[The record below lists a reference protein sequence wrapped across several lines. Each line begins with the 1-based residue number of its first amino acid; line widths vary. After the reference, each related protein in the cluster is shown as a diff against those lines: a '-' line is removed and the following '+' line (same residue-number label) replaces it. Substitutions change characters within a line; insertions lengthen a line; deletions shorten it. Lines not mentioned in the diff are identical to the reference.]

1 MNLKCLLIALMST
14 TVFVALAHEDTTLS
28 VLKTSS
34 VENRYSLSPSMH
46 LFVDSNNNTELQTLT
61 GSKFLHLN
69 EIPNRKIRKDLLID
83 SKIYL
88 LFWIFNNEDKT
99 RSFYIT
105 PGTYA
110 KEVVLYYRDST
121 KADWTL
127 IPNQN
132 VSINNENAYR
142 LFSILPGKEIQLMV
156 QCRFARTN
164 VSFLNPFLINTL
176 FFNYHLSEIN
186 TNWYGVNIFT
196 YILSG
201 LLLMMMLFAAA
212 NYVQNFKREF
222 LYYSI
227 YALSMG
233 ILIFFKALQYKR
245 STGFNFFYEEYLDYF
260 LQISGYVFYIG
271 FTRML
276 LNTPQKY
283 KILNKIFIASE
294 IILGVFLLVFSILY
308 FAGASY
314 KFLSFTENSSKF
326 FMIFLGLVYL
336 FIGVVYRNRLMNYLL
351 GGNIA
356 NLLMGLISQ
365 YLIIYPSTKL
375 VPATGMF
382 RQSLIY
388 FEIGI
393 LLELILFL
401 LALTYKNKVE
411 LIEKVKMDEALK
423 LEDEKKDYEKKIAVL
438 SAQQDERSR
447 ISADMHDELG
457 SGVTAIRLLS
467 EIAMKKTQEAPVTE
481 IVKISNNANELM
493 TKMNA
498 IIWSMNPANDTLT
511 NLIAY
516 IRSYSSNYL
525 ETFDIKY
532 QIKVDEPIP
541 ATEISGTKRRNMFLV
556 LKESLNNLVKHAQA
570 SEVKINIHF
579 NHQLIIEIADNGKG
593 INTEKLNQFGNGLN
607 NMKNRMTSIGG
618 TFQIASNNG
627 TIITLEIPI

>member
-1 MNLKCLLIALMST
+1 MNLKCLLIALLST
-14 TVFVALAHEDTTLS
+14 TFFAATAHEDSTLS

-61 GSKFLHLN
+61 GSKFFHLN
-69 EIPNRKIRKDLLID
+69 EIPNKKVRKDLLID

-88 LFWIFNNEDKT
+88 LFWIFNDEDKT

-110 KEVVLYYRDST
+110 KEVVLYSRDST
-121 KADWTL
+121 NAKWVLVSD
-127 IPNQN
+127 QD
-132 VSINNENAYR
+132 VSINNEKAYR
-142 LFSILPGKEIQLMV
+142 RFSILPGKEIQLMV
-156 QCRFARTN
+156 ECRFARTN
-164 VSFLNPFLINTL
+164 VSFLNPFLINTV
-176 FFNYHLSEIN
+176 FFNYHLTEIN
-186 TNWYGVNIFT
+186 TNWFGVNIFT

-212 NYVQNFKREF
+212 NYIQNFKREF

-227 YALSMG
+227 YALCMG
-233 ILIFFKALQYKR
+233 VLILFKALQFKR
-245 STGFNFFYEEYLDYF
+245 STSFNFFYEEYLDYF

-294 IILGVFLLVFSILY
+294 IILGVFLLIFSIFY
-308 FAGASY
+308 FSGSSY
-314 KFLSFTENSSKF
+314 KYLAITENSSKF

-481 IVKISNNANELM
+481 ILKISNNANELM

-516 IRSYSSNYL
+516 IRSYSSTYL

-541 ATEISGTKRRNMFLV
+541 VTEISGTKRRNMFLV